1 MIKNLL
7 LIFSISLF
15 SLIFVSC
22 SGNKEIA
29 KDTQTTPKVTPKGT
43 SIVSEMLEQARQ
55 YYVAALA
62 KQELNSTK
70 ETIENYESALRI
82 INNLSYYP
90 GIDQNEAYVELEKS
104 ITDDYGKYV
113 DGLTELPSDVSFAAY
128 EEWTSKNMPEIPSNE
143 NVKEETK
150 FIVPADVPL
159 EVNSTVEQWTDYF
172 TGKGRNY
179 MTLWLERS
187 GKYFPMM
194 TKIFAQEG
202 IPQQL
207 VYLSMVESGLNPTA
221 RSWASAVG
229 MWQFIKSTGK
239 LYGLQSDFYYDERRD
254 PEKSTRAAAKH
265 LRDLHASLGDWY
277 LALAGYNAGEGR
289 IKRAER
295 RARNNDF
302 WSIRRYLPKE
312 TRSYVPQYIAVCL
325 IAMNP
330 EKYGFNSI
338 TYEKPEQYETYKIN
352 DAVDL
357 GFLASCA
364 SVSLDD
370 LMNLNP
376 ELTQLSTP
384 SSYPGGY
391 ELKVPKDKYDL
402 FASNVK
408 NIPESA
414 KRNYLVHTVK
424 RGETLSRIAAKYDVS
439 KYDLADAN
447 NISIKS
453 RLYPGVNL
461 KIPVAS
467 NISNSDYAFNTNTET
482 ANDDDNGEYVSP
494 YLNLNKTPDTPEN
507 NEEGFA
513 TVSDNDSGSTV
524 PLSDELVIAENSD
537 DNTPDEEQSDDTSET
552 IIPEGKVAVDYHVKK
567 NDSLLGI
574 ADLFNSRVSDI
585 RNWNNIPYTQTIN
598 VGQKLVIYVPE
609 DKKEFYSSIDTQTAI
624 EKTVAKNIAKRN
636 NTTYVYHRIRRGET
650 LSTIAE
656 RYHVYASSIRRW
668 NNLRS
673 NRIYAGKKL
682 KIFTHRYTNYES
694 ADENVASTSSSDV
707 YRYKIKRGDTIGE
720 LSEKFGV
727 STNQIRKWNNI
738 DGNTLIAGKTLK
750 IYGGSDASSLGDNTT
765 KTSANVNYYKVK
777 KGDTIGEIA
786 ELFKVSSSSIR
797 RWNNLRSNRIYT
809 GQSLKVLSDNG
820 INDLPEANNDG
831 SGIHTVRSGESLYS
845 IAHDYRMSVS
855 DIKDL
860 NNLDGNKI
868 MPGQTLKVAQANE
881 SESNNST
888 SRIKGAQIHRV
899 ERGESL
905 YSIAHQYGMSVGR
918 LKSLNE
924 LSSNKIVVGQKLRV
938 E

>member
-1 MIKNLL
+1 MIKSLIF
-7 LIFSISLF
+7 IFSISLF
-15 SLIFVSC
+15 SLVFVSC
-22 SGNKEIA
+22 SGNKEIS
-29 KDTQTTPKVTPKGT
+29 KDTQITPKVTPKST

-55 YYVAALA
+55 FYVAALA

-82 INNLSYYP
+82 VNNLSYYP
-90 GIDQNEAYVELEKS
+90 GIEQNEAYVELEKS
-104 ITDDYGKYV
+104 ITEDYGKYV

-128 EEWTSKNMPEIPSNE
+128 EEWTSKNMPEIQSSE
-143 NVKEETK
+143 DVKEQTK

-254 PEKSTRAAAKH
+254 PEKSTRAAARH

-277 LALAGYNAGEGR
+277 LALAAYNAGEGR

-295 RARNNDF
+295 RAHDNDF

-312 TRSYVPQYIAVCL
+312 TRSYVPQFIAVCL

-330 EKYGFNSI
+330 EKYDFNNI
-338 TYEKPEQYETYKIN
+338 AYEKPVQYDSYKIN
-352 DAVDL
+352 DAIDL
-357 GFLASCA
+357 TFLASCA
-364 SVSLDD
+364 GIQLDE

-391 ELKVPKDKYDL
+391 DLKIPKNKLDL

-424 RGETLSRIAAKYDVS
+424 RGETISKIAVKYDVS

-453 RLYPGVNL
+453 RLYPGVTL
-461 KIPVAS
+461 KIPVSS
-467 NISNSDYAFNTNTET
+467 NISNSDNAYNTNTEA
-482 ANDDDNGEYVSP
+482 ANDSGDGEYVSP
-494 YLNLNKTPDTPEN
+494 YLNLNKDIADASDN
-507 NEEGFA
+507 NENGFE
-513 TVSDNDSGSTV
+513 TVSDNDSSSTV
-524 PLSDELVIAENSD
+524 PESDELLVAENS
-537 DNTPDEEQSDDTSET
+537 NVNSPDEDQSGDSSES
-552 IIPEGKVAVDYHVKK
+552 IIPEGEVAVDYHVKK

-574 ADLFNSRVSDI
+574 ADLFNTRVSDI

-609 DKKEFYSSIDTQTAI
+609 DKKEFYSSIDNQTAI

-636 NTTYVYHRIRRGET
+636 NNEYVYHRIRRGET

-668 NNLRS
+668 NHLSS
-673 NRIYAGKKL
+673 NRIFAGKKL
-682 KIFTHRYTNYES
+682 KIYTHGYTEY
-694 ADENVASTSSSDV
+694 VASNDKTSNSSSDV
-707 YRYKIKRGDTIGE
+707 YRYKIKRGDSIGE
-720 LSEKFGV
+720 LAVKFGV
-727 STNQIRKWNNI
+727 SASQIKKWNDI
-738 DGNTLIAGKTLK
+738 DDNTLIAGRTLK

-786 ELFKVSSSSIR
+786 ELFKVSASSIR
-797 RWNNLRSNRIYT
+797 RWNSLRSNKIIA
-809 GQSLKVLSDNG
+809 GQSLRVLSDEG
-820 INDLPEANNDG
+820 INDLPESSNNG
-831 SGIHTVRSGESLYS
+831 NNVHAVRNGESLYS

-855 DIKDL
+855 DLKDL
-860 NNLDGNKI
+860 NNLNGNKI
-868 MPGQTLKVAQANE
+868 VPGQSLKVSPGNE
-881 SESNNST
+881 VANNS
-888 SRIKGAQIHRV
+888 SSNIKGAQIHRV

-905 YSIAHQYGMSVGR
+905 YTIAHQYGMSVSR
-918 LKSLNE
+918 LKGLNN
-924 LSSNKIVVGQKLRV
+924 LDNNKIVVGQKLRV

>member
-1 MIKNLL
+1 MNKNLL
-7 LIFSISLF
+7 LFFSISLF
-15 SLIFVSC
+15 SLMFISC

-29 KDTQTTPKVTPKGT
+29 KETHAPKVTPTKST

-82 INNLSYYP
+82 VNNLSYYP

-159 EVNSTVEQWTDYF
+159 EVNSIVEQWTDYF

-179 MTLWLERS
+179 MTLWLQRS

-229 MWQFIKSTGK
+229 MWQFIKSTAK
-239 LYGLQSDFYYDERRD
+239 LYGLQSDFYFDERRD

-265 LRDLHASLGDWY
+265 LRDLHNSLGDWY
-277 LALAGYNAGEGR
+277 LALAAYNAGEGR

-295 RARNNDF
+295 RSRNNDF

-312 TRSYVPQYIAVCL
+312 TRSYVPQFIAVCL

-330 EKYGFNSI
+330 EKYDFNNI

-364 SVSLDD
+364 GISLDD

-384 SSYPGGY
+384 SSFPGGY
-391 ELKVPKDKYDL
+391 DLKVPKEKYEL
-402 FASNVK
+402 FTSNVK

-424 RGETLSRIAAKYDVS
+424 RGETLTRIAAKYNVS

-453 RLYPGVNL
+453 RLYSGVKL
-461 KIPVAS
+461 KIPVE
-467 NISNSDYAFNTNTET
+467 SDLPNDNYAYNTNTET
-482 ANDDDNGEYVSP
+482 ANDNGEYVSP
-494 YLNLNKTPDTPEN
+494 YLNLNNNISDTPDN
-507 NEEGFA
+507 GFE
-513 TVSDNDSGSTV
+513 TVGDNDTNSTV
-524 PLSDELVIAENSD
+524 PLSDELLIAENSD
-537 DNTPDEEQSDDTSET
+537 DNSLDEDQTGDTSET
-552 IIPEGKVAVDYHVKK
+552 IKPEGTVAVNYHVKK

-574 ADLFNSRVSDI
+574 ADLFNARVSDI
-585 RNWNNIPYTQTIN
+585 RNWNNIPYTKTIN
-598 VGQKLVIYVPE
+598 VGQNLVIYVPE
-609 DKKEFYSSIDTQTAI
+609 DKKEFYSSIDNQTAL

-636 NTTYVYHRIRRGET
+636 SNTYVYHRIRRGET

-668 NNLRS
+668 NHLRS
-673 NRIYAGKKL
+673 SRIYAGKKL
-682 KIFTHRYTNYES
+682 KIYTRKYSNT
-694 ADENVASTSSSDV
+694 ASTDNVSNASGDL

-720 LSEKFGV
+720 LAEKFGV
-727 STNQIRKWNNI
+727 STNQIRRWNGI
-738 DGNTLIAGKTLK
+738 HGSTLIAGKTIK

-786 ELFKVSSSSIR
+786 ELFKVSASSIR
-797 RWNNLRSNRIYT
+797 RWNSLRSNRIYA
-809 GQSLKVLSDNG
+809 GQSLKVLSDEG

-831 SGIHTVRSGESLYS
+831 SGVHTVRRGESLYS
-845 IAHDYRMSVS
+845 IAHDYRLSVRDLK
-855 DIKDL
+855 DI
-860 NNLDGNKI
+860 NNLSSNKI
-868 MPGQTLKVAQANE
+868 MPGQTLKIAQADV
-881 SESNNST
+881 SVSDNSS

-899 ERGESL
+899 ARGESL